1 MDCSKMVYK
10 MVMFVDGGCRGNGY
24 PGAFGA
30 CACYVVRKWG
40 QNETFTRRLPAS
52 RRPVP
57 TNQRAELRAI
67 IIALKHAIKER
78 EYLDSNPYMD
88 VTIHTDS
95 KYVHGC
101 MTDWYRKWQSNGFIN
116 ALGNE
121 VVNRD
126 LIERALELESDILDH
141 GNVTWE
147 WVPRSKNTVAD
158 EAANDEMDE
167 MADEM

>member
-1 MDCSKMVYK
+1 

-30 CACYVVRKWG
+30 CACFVVKKWG
-40 QNETFTRRLPAS
+40 QNETFTRRLPAYE
-52 RRPVP
+52 RPIS
-57 TNQRAELRAI
+57 TSQRAELSAI
-67 IIALKHAIKER
+67 ILALEQAINGR
-78 EYLDSNPYMD
+78 GQLDNNPYML

-95 KYVHGC
+95 RYAHGC
-101 MTDWYRKWQSNGFIN
+101 MTEWYRKWQSNGFIN

-121 VVNRD
+121 VANRD

-147 WVPRSKNTVAD
+147 WIPRSDNTAAD
-158 EAANDEMDE
+158 EAVNEEMDE
-167 MADEM
+167 MADGY